1 MGAHFY
7 LQNVLGGNN
16 RLRIYSASII
26 LSLLVLI
33 PHTSMAK
40 KTLFTQAHCTIVYS
54 LKRSADEEL
63 NDDIAELITQINQK
77 NIQFVDLNNWRRTP
91 PHIEVSGRFRNQFRQ
106 QFAMKKGVNQVIV
119 LDKQG
124 KMLSRY
130 SGSITLVNALLDCG

>member
-1 MGAHFY
+1 
-7 LQNVLGGNN
+7 
-16 RLRIYSASII
+16 
-26 LSLLVLI
+26 
-33 PHTSMAK
+33 
-40 KTLFTQAHCTIVYS
+40 VYS

-77 NIQFVDLNNWRRTP
+77 SIQFVDLNNWRRTP